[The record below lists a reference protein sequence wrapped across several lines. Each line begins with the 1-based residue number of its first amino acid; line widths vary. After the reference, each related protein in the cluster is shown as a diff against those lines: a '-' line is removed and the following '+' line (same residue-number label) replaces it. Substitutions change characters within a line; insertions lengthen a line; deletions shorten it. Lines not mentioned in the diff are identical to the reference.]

1 MLSLRGITTPLTS
14 GIHPQV
20 IERWKQE
27 RGHVVKRGERYVKG
41 TWGQEI
47 EKPMH
52 YPTDYGFTKMIRT
65 WVKAKPESVSPLMA
79 MMALLPDVSSHNWS
93 QLPAARATDQH
104 NLMATL
110 DVFNFLPR
118 KILTCCNREDSLK
131 TPSFEE
137 SLFLGWP
144 RTGHMLAIVYEYG
157 DMDTGVQEGLLIRT
171 LTYNVAIR
179 RLKHADNSE

>member
-1 MLSLRGITTPLTS
+1 LTS

-27 RGHVVKRGERYVKG
+27 RGHVVKSVGTSFKSG

-93 QLPAARATDQH
+93 QLPAARDTDQH